1 MLESTKHQLSEH
13 EIHDVLRNKRRAR
26 TLKYLRSRDETVTL
40 RELSEELA
48 SIETGESPPPRSTR
62 ESVYNSLHQT
72 HLPKLDELGIIQYE
86 QNRKVVHLLNDAH
99 QVEVYMEVVPNE
111 GVPYAIYYFVIGLV
125 SLVVVSLSS
134 LGMPLFAALPVSVWA
149 GGFVVL
155 FLISGL
161 IYFHSQQK
169 LRLGRPR

>member
-1 MLESTKHQLSEH
+1 MSASTNQRLTEH
-13 EIHDVLRNKRRAR
+13 EIHDVLRNRRRAR

-48 SIETGESPPPRSTR
+48 SIETGESPPPRNKR

-72 HLPKLDELGIIQYE
+72 HLPKLDDLGIIQYE

-111 GVPYAIYYFVIGLV
+111 GVPYATYYFVVGLV

-134 LGMPLFAALPVSVWA
+134 LGMPLFAALPVSLWA
-149 GGFVVL
+149 GGFVGLYLV
-155 FLISGL
+155 SGL
-161 IYFHSQQK
+161 VYFHSQQK
-169 LRLGRPR
+169 LRLGRSR